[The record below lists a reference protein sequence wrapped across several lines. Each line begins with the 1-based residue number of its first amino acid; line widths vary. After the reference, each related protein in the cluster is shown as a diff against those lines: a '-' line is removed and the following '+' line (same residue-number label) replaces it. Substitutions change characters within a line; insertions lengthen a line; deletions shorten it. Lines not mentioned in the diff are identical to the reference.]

1 MSKKRKK
8 DEKVASRRK
17 PGSHIGEGMVFLKRF
32 FRAPRQVGSVAPSSC
47 FLTRAMLDCVD
58 WENALS
64 VAELGAGTGV
74 FTREVVK
81 RARPDAKVLV
91 FEVDPALQA
100 MIRREHPDLKLY
112 GDAQALLSIMKD
124 EGIEKLDFVISS
136 LPFTVLPREVGT
148 NILNAVQDA
157 LRPEGRFVAYQ
168 YSNIMRPML
177 NARFSQVRRKFVPLN
192 IPPAFVFDCSGD
204 RRAAQT
210 A

>member
-1 MSKKRKK
+1 
-8 DEKVASRRK
+8 
-17 PGSHIGEGMVFLKRF
+17 
-32 FRAPRQVGSVAPSSC
+32 
-47 FLTRAMLDCVD
+47 MLDCVD

-64 VAELGAGTGV
+64 IAELGAGTGV

-81 RARPDAKVLV
+81 RARPDARVLV

-100 MIRREHPDLKLY
+100 MIRREHPGLKLY

-136 LPFTVLPREVGT
+136 LPFTVLPREVGV

-177 NARFSQVRRKFVPLN
+177 NARFSQVRRKFVPFN
-192 IPPAFVFDCSGD
+192 IPPAFVFDCNGD
-204 RRAAQT
+204 CRVAQGNAAQT